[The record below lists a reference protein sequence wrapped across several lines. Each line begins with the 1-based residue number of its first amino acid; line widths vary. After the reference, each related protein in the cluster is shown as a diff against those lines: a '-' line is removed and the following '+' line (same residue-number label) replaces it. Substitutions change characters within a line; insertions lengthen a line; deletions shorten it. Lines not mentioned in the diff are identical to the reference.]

1 MCFSLKG
8 RAGIHQKI
16 MSGRFVSTGA
26 IDTKTGDAVALPT
39 ATQAPGSSLLSSS
52 SSSSSAVSSSQKK
65 DEWAAVQ
72 AQLEAERQAREAKRK
87 AATSSGEKSL
97 YEVLEAN
104 KAAKQAAF
112 EEA

>member
-1 MCFSLKG
+1 
-8 RAGIHQKI
+8 
-16 MSGRFVSTGA
+16 MSARFVSTGS
-26 IDTKTGDAVALPT
+26 IDTQTGDAVALPSQVP
-39 ATQAPGSSLLSSS
+39 AGPGAAAAASSS
-52 SSSSSAVSSSQKK
+52 SSLSSIKK

-87 AATSSGEKSL
+87 AAASGEAGAKSL

>member
-1 MCFSLKG
+1 
-8 RAGIHQKI
+8 

-39 ATQAPGSSLLSSS
+39 TTGSSSSSTTQAPGGSSSLS
-52 SSSSSAVSSSQKK
+52 VSSNPKK

-72 AQLEAERQAREAKRK
+72 AQLEAERQAREARRK
-87 AATSSGEKSL
+87 AAASSSGEKSL

>member
-1 MCFSLKG
+1 
-8 RAGIHQKI
+8 

-26 IDTKTGDAVALPT
+26 IDTKTGDAVALPPT
-39 ATQAPGSSLLSSS
+39 TTNTTQASASSLSN
-52 SSSSSAVSSSQKK
+52 SSQKK

-72 AQLEAERQAREAKRK
+72 AQLEVERQAREAKRK
-87 AATSSGEKSL
+87 AAESGGGKSL
-97 YEVLEAN
+97 FEVLEAN

>member
-1 MCFSLKG
+1 
-8 RAGIHQKI
+8 

-26 IDTKTGDAVALPT
+26 IDTKTGDAVALPLAAAT
-39 ATQAPGSSLLSSS
+39 TTSTQAAASSS
-52 SSSSSAVSSSQKK
+52 TSTPKR

-72 AQLEAERQAREAKRK
+72 AQLEVERQAREAKRK
-87 AATSSGEKSL
+87 AAAETGGGKSL
-97 YEVLEAN
+97 FEVLEAN

>member
-1 MCFSLKG
+1 
-8 RAGIHQKI
+8 
-16 MSGRFVSTGA
+16 MSARFVSTGA

-39 ATQAPGSSLLSSS
+39 QSASTTTSTQ
-52 SSSSSAVSSSQKK
+52 KN

-72 AQLEAERQAREAKRK
+72 LQLEAERQAREAKRK
-87 AATSSGEKSL
+87 AAASGEGGGKSL

-112 EEA
+112 EEANKIRNQFRALDEDEIGFLEE

>member
-1 MCFSLKG
+1 
-8 RAGIHQKI
+8 
-16 MSGRFVSTGA
+16 MSARFVSSGA
-26 IDTKTGDAVALPT
+26 IDTQTGHAVALPT
-39 ATQAPGSSLLSSS
+39 TTQPD
-52 SSSSSAVSSSQKK
+52 SSAQKK

-72 AQLEAERQAREAKRK
+72 EQLEAERQAREAKRK
-87 AATSSGEKSL
+87 AAVSGEGGGKSL

>member
-1 MCFSLKG
+1 
-8 RAGIHQKI
+8 

-26 IDTKTGDAVALPT
+26 IDTKTGDAVVLPPT
-39 ATQAPGSSLLSSS
+39 TTTNTTQASASSS
-52 SSSSSAVSSSQKK
+52 SFASQKK

-72 AQLEAERQAREAKRK
+72 AQLEVERQAREAKRK
-87 AATSSGEKSL
+87 AAETGGGKSL
-97 YEVLEAN
+97 FEVLEAN